1 MDIAQRRKSMFMQV
15 MAEIGARGTGRLLSL
30 INALKVKTKAR
41 VTKQQAR
48 DLHEPE
54 PEQRVEHQTHSL
66 LFSQTP
72 TASAAP

>member
-48 DLHEPE
+48 DLN
-54 PEQRVEHQTHSL
+54 QNQSVWKEHQTHSL